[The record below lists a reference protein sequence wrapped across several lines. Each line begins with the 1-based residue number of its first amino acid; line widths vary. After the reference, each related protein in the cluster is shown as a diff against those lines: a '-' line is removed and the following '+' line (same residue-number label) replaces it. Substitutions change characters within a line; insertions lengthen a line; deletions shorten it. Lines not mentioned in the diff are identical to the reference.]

1 MATDPRDTFDPRLYP
16 HIVRDLLTTLTGG
29 TVRESLT
36 VPPGEGSLPLD
47 LLAQRP
53 VRRVS
58 HLEGVVAV
66 GTGANIREIPY
77 VFTGADFELIA
88 SSGDPSALDR
98 IAFRPKSRRPVPGS
112 TLVVNYYPV
121 QTRPAPLTDLNVGS
135 VTRTLLET
143 VAVELALTYQ
153 QLQRVYRSAFLAT
166 AEGDSLEAVVAL
178 IGVSRQ
184 PANQPVVMVRFSRRP
199 DVPGRLA
206 VPAGTVV
213 TDAVGTRYLTTV
225 ELVLEAGETARE
237 VLAAGESAATKIVDA
252 DALDRMEVAVA
263 GVSEVTNPQPAR
275 SPASPETDA
284 DLRRRAVGAFHGV
297 VRGTIDALTFA
308 VRSVAGVRDV
318 RLTEAPNGVPGQVRL
333 DVAYA
338 DPSDAVK
345 AAVAL
350 AIEQFRPAGI
360 NVVCNEAPRLAVAVS
375 VQLTLAT
382 PLSVASDLIRLQNGI
397 EQRLAAHLTSIPPGG
412 SVRRS
417 RLSAIVLSD
426 PEVADAA
433 ITLSPAGGIPGP
445 ELALPEGQVIDLT
458 RPFEFMAPVI
468 EGATG
473 VPITATVNAVLPV
486 HLVAGVTLADC
497 TAAITLAARSYVGGL
512 GPTVA
517 LSVDGLAAAIR
528 DDTRFGLARA
538 EATVTVEGSGRFLQ
552 LTDGIG
558 SYTPAAGETLTL
570 GQLDLD
576 PREGGA

>member
-1 MATDPRDTFDPRLYP
+1 MATDPQDTFDPRLYP
-16 HIVRDLLTTLTGG
+16 DIVRDLLTTLTGG

-36 VPPGEGSLPLD
+36 VPPGDGSLPLD

-58 HLEGVVAV
+58 HLEGLVAV
-66 GTGANIREIPY
+66 GAGPSTREIPY

-98 IAFRPKSRRPVPGS
+98 IAFRPKSHRPVAGS

-143 VAVELALTYQ
+143 VGVELALTYQ

-166 AEGDSLEAVVAL
+166 AEGDSLDAVVAL
-178 IGVSRQ
+178 IGVNRL
-184 PANQPVVMVRFSRRP
+184 PAYQPVVTVRFSRRP

-206 VPAGTVV
+206 VPAGTAV
-213 TDAVGTRYLTTV
+213 TDAAGTRYLTTV
-225 ELVLEAGETARE
+225 ELVLEAGEAARE

-252 DALDRMEVAVA
+252 GALDRMEVAVA
-263 GVSEVTNPQPAR
+263 GISEVTNPQPAR
-275 SPASPETDA
+275 APASPETDA
-284 DLRRRAVGAFHGV
+284 DLRRRAAGAFHGV
-297 VRGTIDALTFA
+297 VRGTADALTFA
-308 VRSVAGVRDV
+308 VRSVTGVRDV
-318 RLTEAPNGVPGQVRL
+318 KLTEAPNGVPGQVRL

-350 AIEQFRPAGI
+350 AIEEFRPAGI
-360 NVVCNEAPRLAVAVS
+360 NVIGNEAPRLAVAVS
-375 VQLTLAT
+375 VQLTLAAA
-382 PLSVASDLIRLQNGI
+382 LGVASDLVRLQNGI
-397 EQRLAAHLTSIPPGG
+397 EQRLAGHLTSIPPGG
-412 SVRRS
+412 AVRRS
-417 RLSAIVLSD
+417 RLSAIVLAD

-433 ITLSPAGGIPGP
+433 VTLSPADGIPGP
-445 ELALPEGQVIDLT
+445 ELTLPEGQVIDLT
-458 RPFEFMAPVI
+458 RPFEFRAPVI
-468 EGATG
+468 EGAAG
-473 VPITATVNAVLPV
+473 VPTTATVNAVLPV

-497 TAAITLAARSYVGGL
+497 TAAVTLAARSYLGGL

-528 DDTRFGLARA
+528 DDTRFGLVRA

-558 SYTPAAGETLTL
+558 SYTPVAGETFTL